1 MNFFSLSKRNVDVDF
16 VARGNKCSYE
26 KERKKDRQT
35 DRQTKQEDN
44 NNERNVEEEREGKMA
59 RGHERMKRK
68 NLEESH

>member
-1 MNFFSLSKRNVDVDF
+1 MEINALMK
-16 VARGNKCSYE
+16 K
-26 KERKKDRQT
+26 KERKK

>member
-35 DRQTKQEDN
+35 DRLNRRITTMKGML
-44 NNERNVEEEREGKMA
+44 RRKGKGKWHA
-59 RGHERMKRK
+59 DMK
-68 NLEESH
+68 E